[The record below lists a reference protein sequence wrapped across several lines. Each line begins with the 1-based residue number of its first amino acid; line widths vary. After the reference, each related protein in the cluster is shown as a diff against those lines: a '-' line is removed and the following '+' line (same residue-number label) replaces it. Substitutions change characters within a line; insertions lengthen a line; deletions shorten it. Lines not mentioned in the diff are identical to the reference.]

1 VKIAIIG
8 SALAGNKGAAA
19 MLESAVAHLSE
30 RNPGAEITLLSMYP
44 RSDAER
50 NTHPNVRVL
59 NASPLRLGIG
69 INGAALLWRI
79 LPPLRGPIGR
89 AMPEVGALAA
99 ADVLLDQGGITF
111 VDGRGKY
118 LVYNIA
124 SILPAIFTKTPVVKC
139 AQALGPFRSR
149 TNRFSA
155 RRMLPKMAA
164 IVSRGAVTHEHLV
177 GLGLTNIEEG
187 ADLAFTLDVTP
198 EDAAGAKRLVD
209 IDFFG
214 AGDVV
219 GVSPSQVLR
228 KSTDAA
234 GGDYVADVV
243 AQIDFITEE
252 MGRPVFL
259 VPHSVRMSDDKL
271 HNNDLPVCRAIY
283 AKVASPDRVLFPDKE
298 LTSQELRYLIGKC
311 DLFVA
316 SRFHAMVSSLA
327 MGVPTFVIG
336 WSHKYREV
344 LDMFDLASWAL
355 AHEAVTPDVFRERML
370 ELDSSK
376 AKVRKQL
383 AAGAPK
389 VRAVAMRQLDT
400 IERVAKERAAKRAAK
415 KKR

>member
-1 VKIAIIG
+1 
-8 SALAGNKGAAA
+8 
-19 MLESAVAHLSE
+19 M
-30 RNPGAEITLLSMYP
+30 
-44 RSDAER
+44 
-50 NTHPNVRVL
+50 
-59 NASPLRLGIG
+59 
-69 INGAALLWRI
+69 
-79 LPPLRGPIGR
+79 
-89 AMPEVGALAA
+89 
-99 ADVLLDQGGITF
+99 
-111 VDGRGKY
+111 
-118 LVYNIA
+118 
-124 SILPAIFTKTPVVKC
+124 
-139 AQALGPFRSR
+139 
-149 TNRFSA
+149 
-155 RRMLPKMAA
+155 
-164 IVSRGAVTHEHLV
+164 
-177 GLGLTNIEEG
+177 
-187 ADLAFTLDVTP
+187 
-198 EDAAGAKRLVD
+198 D